1 MQDTTISPAQPS
13 RGRVGEVHQTLRLA
27 LAELS
32 YNFVHANIYDM
43 TEMSAGMMTTAQAAA
58 VLGVSVRQVQYFV
71 ESGQIVTR
79 GSVGRSRLLD
89 SASVHRLATVGGGR
103 GRAWK
108 PATVWQAVALLD
120 GRQAISVGT
129 SASQQAQ
136 LSRLRRRLRQMDTEA
151 LVQMTRDRA
160 RVTNWRAS
168 DSYVRDI
175 RKRVVVTAA
184 AALDER
190 DGGDQLA
197 GSLGLTTHR
206 WDGQVDGY
214 VTAEELT
221 GMTAEFFLVSDPGG
235 NVRLRVVEDVEVVA
249 DQRYPFRAILPVI
262 ALDLAESIDVRERS
276 AALRAL
282 SAMKDRV

>member
-1 MQDTTISPAQPS
+1 
-13 RGRVGEVHQTLRLA
+13 
-27 LAELS
+27 
-32 YNFVHANIYDM
+32 
-43 TEMSAGMMTTAQAAA
+43 MTTAQAAA

-71 ESGQIVTR
+71 ESGRIVAR

-89 SASVHRLATVGGGR
+89 SASVHRLATVGSAR

-120 GRQAISVGT
+120 GRQAVSGES

-136 LSRLRRRLRQMDTEA
+136 LSRLRRRLRQMGAET

-160 RVTNWRAS
+160 TVTTWRAS

-175 RKRVVVTAA
+175 RERVLVTGAS
-184 AALDER
+184 ALDER

-197 GSLGLTTHR
+197 SYLGLTTHH

-214 VTAEELT
+214 VTAEQLAGLES
-221 GMTAEFFLVSDPGG
+221 EFFLVADAGG
-235 NVRLRVVEDVEVVA
+235 NVRLRSVEDIEAVA
-249 DQRYPFRAILPVI
+249 DQHYPFRAILPVI
-262 ALDLAESIDVRERS
+262 ALDLAESIDVRERT
-276 AALRAL
+276 AGLRAL
-282 SAMKDRV
+282 TAMKDRL